1 MGLMSSVQPTFY
13 CSHCLNTFQVD
24 AESCP
29 NMGCGRFRPADG
41 WAQMFEP
48 GEVIDRNY
56 QVAERLATGGAGV
69 TYLVRALS
77 DDGKPTGPK
86 IALKLLF
93 TARDHGAYLRRL
105 STEAQILQEL
115 QHPNIVQYLGFVHRT
130 GQSPYLLTQFEE
142 GGSLLDHMRR
152 VGTLGIRDVASVGR
166 QVCWA
171 LEKGHAQGIIHRDLK
186 PENLLLETVTPKGEV
201 PIIRVAD
208 FGIAKVS
215 GSLASGL
222 TRAGAFVGTPQ
233 YAAPEQFVGDPASD
247 KADIYALGAVMVFML
262 TARPLVQDAHIL
274 ASEDVYTR
282 LLDSLP
288 PTIQCKNDTAE
299 DNRRFNQILVR
310 AMAVNP
316 DERCSVGELDRM
328 LAALLEDC
336 DPQAPVMTLSA
347 ETPVASIPL
356 SVFSDASSGL
366 TVSGL
371 VQQDIVANPTPTLR
385 DPTIEMA
392 TIRSPLASSSPLSP
406 EDSGREPPAESPVVD
421 RKSGVL
427 GLKLFLVCTV
437 LAALGLGALGW
448 MLYESSESPVVP
460 VKEPADELVEA
471 LSVPPIVEEPVAAV
485 EVPLAEA
492 EAEKEKEKEKEKAAS
507 KKETR
512 APPVVQQVL
521 DAVRN
526 PSEGEDARRAADRAF
541 KRNAQIIRRNCP
553 EAVGQRIE
561 IETVVGI
568 HGRIQWARPLVR
580 TRPEFKCVADNMK
593 SVQSGSRLKI
603 ATKVR
608 LHVQP

>member
-24 AESCP
+24 GDACP
-29 NMGCGRFRPADG
+29 NLGCGRPRPSDG

-48 GEVIDRNY
+48 GDVIDRNY

-69 TYLVRALS
+69 TYLVRALD

-130 GQSPYLLTQFEE
+130 GKSPYLMTQFEE

-186 PENLLLETVTPKGEV
+186 PENLLLETVTPKGDV

-222 TRAGAFVGTPQ
+222 TRVGAFVGTPQ
-233 YAAPEQFVGDPASD
+233 YAAPEQFLGDPASD

-262 TARPLVQDAHIL
+262 TARPLVQDAHTL

-288 PTIQCKNDTAE
+288 PTIQSKNDAVE
-299 DNRRFNQILVR
+299 DNRRFNQILIR
-310 AMAVNP
+310 AMAINP
-316 DERCSVGELDRM
+316 AERCSVGELDRM
-328 LAALLEDC
+328 LAALLEDR

-356 SVFSDASSGL
+356 SVFSDESGGL

-371 VQQDIVANPTPTLR
+371 VEQEIVANPTPTIR
-385 DPTIEMA
+385 DPTIEIA
-392 TIRSPLASSSPLSP
+392 TISSPLAVQSPSSP

-421 RKSGVL
+421 RMSGVL

-437 LAALGLGALGW
+437 LAALGLGVFGW
-448 MLYESSESPVVP
+448 MLYHSSEAPVVP
-460 VKEPADELVEA
+460 ENELSGELVEA
-471 LSVPPIVEEPVAAV
+471 LSVDPIVEEPAPAA
-485 EVPLAEA
+485 ESPPEEA
-492 EAEKEKEKEKEKAAS
+492 ESPPEEAELSKEQTS
-507 KKETR
+507 

-526 PSEGEDARRAADRAF
+526 PSQGEDARRAADRAF
-541 KRNAQIIRRNCP
+541 KRNAQTIRRNCP

-568 HGRIQWARPLVR
+568 SGRIQWARPLVR
-580 TRPEFKCVADNMK
+580 TRPEFKCVTDNMK
-593 SVQSGSRLKI
+593 RVQSGSRLKI

>member
-13 CSHCLNTFQVD
+13 CSHCLNTFQAD

-29 NMGCGRFRPADG
+29 NLGCGRPRPSDG

-48 GEVIDRNY
+48 GDVIDRNY
-56 QVAERLATGGAGV
+56 QVVERLAMGGAGV
-69 TYLVRALS
+69 TYLVRAL
-77 DDGKPTGPK
+77 DDDEKPTGPK

-130 GQSPYLLTQFEE
+130 GKSPYLLTQFEE

-152 VGTLGIRDVASVGR
+152 VGTLDIRDVASVGR

-186 PENLLLETVTPKGEV
+186 PENLLLETVTLKGAV

-262 TARPLVQDAHIL
+262 TARPLVQDAHQL

-288 PTIQCKNDTAE
+288 PTIQGKNDTVE
-299 DNRRFNQILVR
+299 DNRRFNQILIR
-310 AMAVNP
+310 AMAINP

-328 LAALLEDC
+328 LAALLEDR

-347 ETPVASIPL
+347 EVPVASIPL
-356 SVFSDASSGL
+356 SVFSDESGGL

-371 VQQDIVANPTPTLR
+371 VDQEIVGNPTPTIR
-385 DPTIEMA
+385 DPTIEIA
-392 TIRSPLASSSPLSP
+392 TMSSPLVVKSP
-406 EDSGREPPAESPVVD
+406 LSTKDSGREPPAQSPVVD
-421 RKSGVL
+421 RMSGVL

-437 LAALGLGALGW
+437 LAALGLCALGW

-460 VKEPADELVEA
+460 VEEPTGELVEA
-471 LSVPPIVEEPVAAV
+471 LSVQPVVEEPVAA
-485 EVPLAEA
+485 AESPP
-492 EAEKEKEKEKEKAAS
+492 EEEGAS
-507 KKETR
+507 KEETR
-512 APPVVQQVL
+512 APPVTQQVL

-526 PSEGEDARRAADRAF
+526 PSQGEDARRAAGRAF
-541 KRNAQIIRRNCP
+541 KRNAQTIRRNCP

-568 HGRIQWARPLVR
+568 SGRIQWARPLVR
-580 TRPEFKCVADNMK
+580 TRPEFKCVTDNMK
-593 SVQSGSRLKI
+593 RVQSGSRLKI